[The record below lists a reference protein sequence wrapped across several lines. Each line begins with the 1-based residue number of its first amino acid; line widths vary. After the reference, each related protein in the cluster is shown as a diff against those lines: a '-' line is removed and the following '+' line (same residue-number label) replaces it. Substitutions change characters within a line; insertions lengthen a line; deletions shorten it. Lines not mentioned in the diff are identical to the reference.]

1 MAKTKMTEQ
10 EFFDRCDEVHR
21 AFFGD
26 LMARWRSA
34 GKSVQMQASSAS
46 LKSGKTTFCS
56 LYPSYRN
63 KGGAARFD
71 LTRLGK
77 AFGKNWADGLT
88 ADLRAIEGLK
98 VGSGTKD
105 LVVERPADMNLEI
118 HEAFKQALL
127 QRS

>member
-1 MAKTKMTEQ
+1 MAKTTMTEQ
-10 EFFDRCDEVHR
+10 EFFEHCDEVHR

-26 LMARWRSA
+26 LMARWRDA
-34 GKSVQMQASSAS
+34 GKSIQMQASSAS
-46 LKSGKTTFCS
+46 LKSGKATFCS

-71 LTRLGK
+71 LTSLGK
-77 AFGKNWADGLT
+77 AFGKKWAEGLA

-98 VGSGTKD
+98 VGSGAKE
-105 LVVERPADMNLEI
+105 LVVERPADTNLEV

-127 QRS
+127 RRS